1 LGTKLD
7 WLTSRLLAPR
17 AWPWA
22 TLVVAAL
29 LAACAAEEPPGSSV
43 TLPPVAPWDSSF
55 VNIDFERGRGSILL
69 AESADLTCSPPV
81 RADGPTN
88 WWTFSFGTDERVL
101 DVECLQT
108 GMPHG
113 IKFRVASSG
122 EVDCPNASAQRVES
136 WGVTCEFEGA
146 GVLDVVEFNVYE
158 RK

>member
-1 LGTKLD
+1 
-7 WLTSRLLAPR
+7 
-17 AWPWA
+17 
-22 TLVVAAL
+22 V
-29 LAACAAEEPPGSSV
+29 LAAGSS
-43 TLPPVAPWDSSF
+43 
-55 VNIDFERGRGSILL
+55 R
-69 AESADLTCSPPV
+69 
-81 RADGPTN
+81 RANQLVDVQ
-88 WWTFSFGTDERVL
+88 FGTDERVL